1 MDLYVAQ
8 LPALSVAAHISRER
22 ARSNDDMLDNKSW
35 RKIGQSK
42 PPKKHSKSLTPL
54 KIDKESPIFPEDS
67 ADRLRQ
73 SSWRKLQGSR
83 PQTPV
88 SAVPITPVFEDTD
101 EARSERSET
110 PAPRRDSKP
119 KLARYTS
126 LFANFKDNSRASD
139 FSEPWSEDAPPV
151 FPPYVDPLDALQA
164 VRLHMVNSCQPIP
177 LEHYSGLFR
186 IFEDYR
192 KAREQKERLGDLME
206 VTLQDWE
213 KAEEQW
219 RLAEDRY
226 VAEIRRLELLIV
238 RGTGGMTGFVTI
250 YKRGSI
256 WLTETDSCKL
266 DKEALPPTYKF
277 LSNAQLDAEIKQR
290 SQKALLHRPASP
302 SGKMIILSKHL
313 ANSKELPVGA
323 PPELNKMTTLSR
335 KVQSELNLA
344 SIRKSRPSITSSIAS
359 CFSGGSGDPL
369 PDEAG
374 APGQTH
380 MDPSIE
386 CDALVA
392 LRELGTLI
400 ARRRGLDA
408 TTFLYGLAMLLSH
421 ARAEEAI
428 VEPDYE
434 KETCLAQKEN
444 VVPTKAQGEQVM
456 TTATHSVRKYQSQPQ
471 LSSQQSHRRQFSFEP
486 GADQLHALAEEARM
500 CDFDRHGSDSDDSA
514 APLLVRAARPALDSQ
529 SIMSNLSAEFSKPS
543 KIPSPVQT
551 VGRMRREGSGS
562 SLQSIYSRPQESR
575 RGSRSSVLT
584 AFRENSSGNLR
595 PALQVRT
602 SSLQNSSVVNGP
614 VKWQD
619 QTGST
624 QVGNGTIALAA
635 ARAAGSRSQTWSLE
649 NSPRPSMSRP
659 DDSEMPVK
667 SSEAGDAAGGSM
679 GQ

>member
-206 VTLQDWE
+206 VILQDWE

-238 RGTGGMTGFVTI
+238 RGTGGMTGLMQA
-250 YKRGSI
+250 RQGSVV
-256 WLTETDSCKL
+256 D
-266 DKEALPPTYKF
+266 P
-277 LSNAQLDAEIKQR
+277 
-290 SQKALLHRPASP
+290 LLHRPASP

>member
-266 DKEALPPTYKF
+266 DKEAYR
-277 LSNAQLDAEIKQR
+277 R
-290 SQKALLHRPASP
+290 S
-302 SGKMIILSKHL
+302 
-313 ANSKELPVGA
+313 
-323 PPELNKMTTLSR
+323 PELNKMTTLSR